1 MGEPLKKDRKAAFE
15 KVDLYPVIM
24 EKFCRG
30 RSFLEVLDGVI
41 RGGAKIVQ
49 FREKGLTDSR
59 MYHLAMSFRE
69 RTARDG
75 VLLVINDRVDI
86 ALAVEADGVHL
97 GQEDF
102 PLAAARKIAPDLL
115 IGVSTHSFE
124 EALAAKDGG
133 ADYVNVGPIFPTGT
147 KEGLVR
153 VLGPDAVAAIGA
165 RLEMPF
171 TVMGGIKGCNIE
183 EVLRRGARKVAVV
196 TAVTE
201 ADDVEEATRSLVEKI
216 AGWKGGTDETHE
228 NG

>member
-1 MGEPLKKDRKAAFE
+1 MKKDRKAAFE
-15 KVDLYPVIM
+15 KVGLYPVIM

-30 RSFLEVLDGVI
+30 RSPIEVLDGAI

-49 FREKGLTDSR
+49 FREKGLSDSR
-59 MYHLAMSFRE
+59 MLHLAMSFRE
-69 RTARDG
+69 RTAKDG

-115 IGVSTHSFE
+115 IGVSTHSLE
-124 EALAAKDGG
+124 EALAAMEWG
-133 ADYVNVGPIFPTGT
+133 ADYINVGPIFATGT
-147 KEGLVR
+147 KEGFVR
-153 VLGPDAVAAIGA
+153 VLGPEAVTAIGA
-165 RLEMPF
+165 KVKMPF
-171 TVMGGIKGCNIE
+171 TVMGGIKESNVGD
-183 EVLRRGARKVAVV
+183 VLRRGARKVAVV

-201 ADDVEEATRSLVEKI
+201 AGDVEKATRSLVEKI
-216 AGWKGGTDETHE
+216 AGWKGLTDETHG

>member
-1 MGEPLKKDRKAAFE
+1 VGEDLKKDRMAAFE

-30 RSFLEVLDGVI
+30 RSPLEVLDGAI

-49 FREKGLTDSR
+49 FREKGLPDSR
-59 MYHLAMSFRE
+59 MHHLAMSFRE

-86 ALAVEADGVHL
+86 ALAVDADGVHL

-115 IGVSTHSFE
+115 IGVSTHSLE
-124 EALAAKDGG
+124 EALAARDGG
-133 ADYVNVGPIFPTGT
+133 ADYINVGPIFPTGT

-153 VLGPDAVAAIGA
+153 VLGPEAVTAIGA
-165 RLEMPF
+165 KVKMPF
-171 TVMGGIKGCNIE
+171 TVMGGIKASNVE

-201 ADDVEEATRSLVEKI
+201 AEDVEKATRSLVDNI
-216 AGWKGGTDETHE
+216 AGLEGRTDETHR